1 MFRSCRF
8 PYIKLSGQ
16 PSRTLWVPL
25 TSGPGYEAE
34 RGGKGQVLIE
44 ATKDLRT
51 MAGERRRGTRGC
63 GVGIFGIFLMTIGL
77 GLVEGRASTL
87 VMNKD
92 SRAAY
97 LVEPFCFS
105 PGGTVNFNVCN
116 PVPC

>member
-1 MFRSCRF
+1 
-8 PYIKLSGQ
+8 LGV
-16 PSRTLWVPL
+16 L
-25 TSGPGYEAE
+25 GYEAE
-34 RGGKGQVLIE
+34 RGGKGQVSWADRIE

>member
-1 MFRSCRF
+1 
-8 PYIKLSGQ
+8 
-16 PSRTLWVPL
+16 
-25 TSGPGYEAE
+25 
-34 RGGKGQVLIE
+34 
-44 ATKDLRT
+44 
-51 MAGERRRGTRGC
+51 
-63 GVGIFGIFLMTIGL
+63 MTIGL

-116 PVPC
+116 LVPCWESVCGRICRHQAHMMHSIWCGISNSFETPGADASRTRRTRGEQCIFFCCL